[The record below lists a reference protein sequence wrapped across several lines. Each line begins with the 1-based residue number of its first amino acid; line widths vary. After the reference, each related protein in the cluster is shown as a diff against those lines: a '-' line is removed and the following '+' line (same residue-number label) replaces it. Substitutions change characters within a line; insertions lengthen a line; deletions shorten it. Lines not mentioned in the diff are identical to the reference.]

1 MGTKIVHAAPRASI
15 LIESMRDIGYSL
27 ETALADVIDNSI
39 TAGAKTIT
47 MVADTNI
54 TEPNFAI
61 IDDGSGMD
69 ANELLNAMRFG
80 SRSPLDKRDSGDLG
94 RFGLGMKTASFSQCR
109 RLTVLSRKNG
119 ETVCACW
126 DLDHV
131 EKSDDWLVEV
141 LSDTTEIP
149 YVDLLGQ
156 TGTLILW
163 EKLDRL
169 IDKHATDD
177 GNRNIVRRIDDA
189 IDHLELVFHRFL
201 SGERGIKRVT
211 MILNG
216 RKLEPLDPFHTAHPA
231 TISGPVEVIRLN
243 GQEITLQTFTL
254 PHHKKVSLQDWE
266 KYAGRAGY
274 MKNQGFYVYRGKRL
288 IIHGTWFGLARQME
302 LTKLARVRIDMPNGL
317 DADWKI
323 DVKKASAH
331 PPHQVRDHLRRIIE
345 TIGATSRRV
354 YTSRGRKL
362 ISDSRLPV
370 WLRIQDKNEISYRVN
385 PDHPVFVE
393 FMSHL
398 SDEMKQ
404 EFLKIVEMT
413 GASIPVDALFA
424 DISGQPE
431 RVAGSAMSAEAQVH
445 VVAATFRHLSQSGLT
460 NEDIIEMLRV
470 TEPFRSSWVQTQQII
485 QTIIQGGG
493 ADA

>member
-1 MGTKIVHAAPRASI
+1 MGMKIVNAAPRASI
-15 LIESMRDIGYSL
+15 LVESMRDIGYSL

-54 TEPNFAI
+54 AEPYFAV

-69 ANELLNAMRFG
+69 AGELLNAMRFG
-80 SRSPLDKRDSGDLG
+80 SRSPLDKRDSEDLG

-119 ETVCACW
+119 EAVCACW

-141 LSDTTEIP
+141 LSETTEIP
-149 YVDLLGQ
+149 CADLLGQ

-169 IDKHATDD
+169 VDTHSTDG
-177 GNRNIVRRIDDA
+177 GNRNLVRRIDDA

-201 SGERGIKRVT
+201 SGERGIKKVT
-211 MILNG
+211 MHLNG
-216 RKLEPLDPFHTAHPA
+216 RRLEPFDPFHTAHPA

-243 GQEITLQTFTL
+243 GQEIKVQTFTL
-254 PHHKKVSLQDWE
+254 PHHKKVSLPEWE

-274 MKNQGFYVYRGKRL
+274 LKNQGFYVYRGKRL

-331 PPHQVRDHLRRIIE
+331 PPHQVRDRLRRIIE
-345 TIGATSRRV
+345 TIGATSRRI
-354 YTSRGRKL
+354 YTARGRKL

-385 PDHPVFVE
+385 PEHPVLVE
-393 FMSHL
+393 FMSRL
-398 SDEMKQ
+398 PDGMKPD
-404 EFLKIVEMT
+404 FLKIIEMM
-413 GASIPVDALFA
+413 GAAIPVDALFA

-431 RVAGSAMSAEAQVH
+431 RVGGSAMSVAAQEH
-445 VVAATFRHLSQSGLT
+445 AVAATFRYLSQSGIA
-460 NEDIIEMLRV
+460 NMDIIEMLRV
-470 TEPFRSSWVQTQQII
+470 TEPFRSSWEQTQRII
-485 QTIIQGGG
+485 QTILKEGA